1 MKSGERRSEE
11 VSTRSIPATVLD
23 VVGIDYGND
32 SMMAESLTPLL
43 EENLAVYSK
52 PPITSTGVLY
62 YEDKE
67 SVVFGG
73 SKLIRGI
80 VSGHEEL
87 YDLKTDPGEQNRLPL
102 VQNGGLADKGR
113 TLLSEDKEKA
123 GKAGKELGVSESKKV
138 DLDNEKKEQLKALN
152 YLQ

>member
-1 MKSGERRSEE
+1 MKSGERRAEE
-11 VSTRSIPATVLD
+11 VITRSIPATVLD
-23 VVGIDYGND
+23 VIGVEYGRD
-32 SMMAESLTPLL
+32 SVIAESLTPLL
-43 EENLAVYSK
+43 DENLAAYSK
-52 PPITSTGVLY
+52 PPNTSHGVLY

-73 SKLIRGI
+73 DKFIRGK
-80 VSGHEEL
+80 VSGQEEL

-102 VQNGGLADKGR
+102 NQNGGLADRGR
-113 TLLSEDKEKA
+113 KLLSEDRDKA
-123 GKAGKELGVSESKKV
+123 GKAGKELGVSEAGKV